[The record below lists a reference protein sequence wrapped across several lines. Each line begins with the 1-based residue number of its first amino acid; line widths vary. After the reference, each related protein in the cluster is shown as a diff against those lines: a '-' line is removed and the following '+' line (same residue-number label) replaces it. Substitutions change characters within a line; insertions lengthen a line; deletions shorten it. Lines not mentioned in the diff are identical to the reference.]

1 MNTDLIE
8 RSFDRRDVRDRKIA
22 LRGRELRRER
32 ITRKT
37 MA

>member
-8 RSFDRRDVRDRKIA
+8 RSFDRRAVRDRKIA

-32 ITRKT
+32 LARKA

>member
-8 RSFDRRDVRDRKIA
+8 RSFDRREIRDRKIA

-32 ITRKT
+32 TARKA